1 LTSFFFTKKVY
12 FFTKGFSILSDYLSM
27 ANISSLSLK
36 FLASLGINEIP
47 ENFERTDI
55 LGTAS
60 PKTIKG
66 EKYGYLTGIV
76 YLTPADKSGLGNLC
90 AWAGKCKTP
99 CLDTAGRGAMSN
111 VQKGRLRKTSL
122 FFKDQKSFMINL
134 VLDIRA
140 LEQKAKKIGMIP
152 VCRPNGTSDS
162 AFHRIAV
169 GDSGKTLMVLFPS
182 VQFYDYT
189 KSIKKSLD
197 NAKGLHAKNY
207 HVTFSRD
214 SEQNEEDCVLAL
226 KNKANVAV
234 VFRTA
239 NFPTTWK
246 GFPTV
251 DGDDSD
257 LRFLD
262 PKGGYVIALKAKGK
276 AKKDNSGFV
285 ID

>member
-1 LTSFFFTKKVY
+1 
-12 FFTKGFSILSDYLSM
+12 M
-27 ANISSLSLK
+27 ANISKPALN
-36 FLASLGINEIP
+36 FLFSLGITEIP
-47 ENFERTDI
+47 ENFERTNI

-90 AWAGKCKTP
+90 AWAGKCKSP

-122 FFKDQKSFMINL
+122 FFKEQKSFMINL
-134 VLDIRA
+134 ALDIKE
-140 LEQKAKKIGMIP
+140 LDNKAKKIGMIP
-152 VCRPNGTSDS
+152 VCRPNGTSDA
-162 AFHRIAV
+162 AFHRITV
-169 GDSGKTLMVLFPS
+169 GNSGKTLMELFPS

-197 NAKGLHAKNY
+197 NASGLHTENY

-214 SEQNEEDCVLAL
+214 SKDNEEDCLKAL
-226 KNKANVAV
+226 QNKANVAV
-234 VFRTA
+234 VFRTDK
-239 NFPTTWK
+239 FPNTWN

-276 AKKDNSGFV
+276 AKKDVSGFV